1 MRNIYKKLSLLS
13 IISIFSLNKNYYLI
27 DKSNIKIYKK
37 YLEKNEKNI
46 LSKINDETSYDNMLD
61 DLTKKINIP
70 KEELYYLMRVY
81 TNLS

>member
-1 MRNIYKKLSLLS
+1 MKNVYKKLTL
-13 IISIFSLNKNYYLI
+13 ISIMSLFSLNKNYYLN
-27 DKSNIKIYKK
+27 DKSNIKIYKQ

-61 DLTKKINIP
+61 DLIKKINIP

>member
-1 MRNIYKKLSLLS
+1 MKNVYKKLTL
-13 IISIFSLNKNYYLI
+13 ISIMSFFSLNKNYYLN
-27 DKSNIKIYKK
+27 DKSNIKIYKQ

-61 DLTKKINIP
+61 DLIKKINIP